1 MQIFHPDTRDL
12 SERHKKIY
20 AYFELAYTIVDVLAA
35 LMFVVG
41 SILFFKEATAFAGTW
56 LFLIGSILFGLR
68 PTLKLVREYAYLR
81 VGDYEDVAVKR
92 P

>member
-1 MQIFHPDTRDL
+1 MQLFDPDTRNL

-20 AYFELAYTIVDVLAA
+20 AYFELAYTVVDVTAA
-35 LMFVVG
+35 SMFVVG
-41 SILFFKEATAFAGTW
+41 SVLFFRESTSLAGTW

-68 PTLKLVREYAYLR
+68 PTLKLIREYAYLR
-81 VGDYEDVAVKR
+81 VGKYEDVAIKR

>member
-1 MQIFHPDTRDL
+1 MQIFDPDTRNL

-20 AYFELAYTIVDVLAA
+20 AYFELAYTVVDVTAA
-35 LMFVVG
+35 SLFVLG
-41 SILFFKEATAFAGTW
+41 SILFFREATAYAGTW

-81 VGDYEDVAVKR
+81 VGDYEDVAVRR